1 MSTYG
6 NPAAAVNPALAAVLA
21 RLASVKKSGAG
32 YLARCPA
39 HPDTLASLSIG
50 EGSDGRVLL
59 YCHAGCVIVNI
70 TDALGLKLSDLFLR
84 PMGRRRHG

>member
-1 MSTYG
+1 VSTIG
-6 NPAAAVNPALAAVLA
+6 NSTTGVNPVLARVLA
-21 RLASVKKSGAG
+21 RLAGVQKSGSG

-59 YCHAGCVIVNI
+59 YCHAGCVILNI

-84 PMGRRRHG
+84 PRYRRHG